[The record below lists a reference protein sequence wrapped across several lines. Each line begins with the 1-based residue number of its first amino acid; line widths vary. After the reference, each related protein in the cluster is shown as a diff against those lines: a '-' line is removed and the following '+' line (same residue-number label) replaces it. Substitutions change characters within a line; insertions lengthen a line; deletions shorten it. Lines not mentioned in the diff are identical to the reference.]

1 MTVEKALLGCM
12 LKENFYI
19 GDTVIRPN
27 HFEEKRHQSLYQQMR
42 LLHEK
47 GRCVDFITLTT
58 TADMEPFG
66 GVTYLYDLQSYAN
79 LKKFDEYEEL
89 LVDQWKEREKRNIL
103 TQAHM
108 EDWGIQQVIQALH
121 LIDEA
126 RMDDHSSISTAL
138 ADVYE
143 APWQEGQQ
151 TVGIATGIIRL
162 DLMTNGFQAGEL
174 TVIAARPSM
183 GKTDVMLHF
192 AKEAGWNGHLPIIFS
207 LEMPYQSLVQRL
219 IASTG
224 GINRIKLRNPF
235 HGLSV
240 TQKEEWT
247 DVVGRVSRTNL
258 QIFDGARQTIAEMRA
273 KTRKLIHQ
281 FPDQKP
287 IIMIDYLTLIRSQ
300 HDYGGNMHTQVSE
313 ISRELKVLAKEMN
326 CPVVLLAQL
335 NRAVEQRQN
344 KRPLMSDIR
353 ESGSVEQDADVI
365 IFLYRDTY
373 YNQASDQKGLEL
385 IISKNRNGPVG
396 TVFANYNQC
405 TGRIENVNDKN
416 SF

>member
-19 GDTVIRPN
+19 GDSVIRPE
-27 HFEEKRHQSLYQQMR
+27 HFEDLRHQALFREMR

-47 GRCVDFITLTT
+47 GRIVDIITLTT

-66 GVTYLYDLQSYAN
+66 GISYLYDLQSYAN
-79 LKKFDEYEEL
+79 PKKFDEYEEL
-89 LVDQWKEREKRNIL
+89 LLDQWKEREKRNIL
-103 TQAHM
+103 TRAKE
-108 EDWGIQQVIQALH
+108 EDWGIQQVIQTLH

-126 RMDDHSSISTAL
+126 RMDDHLSISTAL
-138 ADVYE
+138 AEIYE
-143 APWQEGQQ
+143 APWQEGEE
-151 TVGIATGIIRL
+151 TRGIPTGIKRL
-162 DLMTNGFQAGEL
+162 DQMTNGFQAGEL
-174 TVIAARPSM
+174 SVIAARPSM

-192 AKEAGWNGHLPIIFS
+192 AKEAGWHGFLPIIFS
-207 LEMPYQSLVQRL
+207 LEMPSQSLVQRL

-235 HGLSV
+235 RSLSLE
-240 TQKEEWT
+240 QKEEWT
-247 DVVGRVSRTNL
+247 DIIGRVSRTDM

-287 IIMIDYLTLIRSQ
+287 IIMIDYLTLIRPKQ
-300 HDYGGNMHTQVSE
+300 DYGGNIHLQVTE
-313 ISRELKVLAKEMN
+313 ISRDLKMLAKEMN
-326 CPVVLLAQL
+326 CPVILLAQL

-373 YNQASDQKGLEL
+373 YDQASNQKQLEL

-396 TVFANYNQC
+396 TVFANYNQF
-405 TGRIENVNDKN
+405 TGRIDDVND
-416 SF
+416 

>member
-19 GDTVIRPN
+19 GNSVIRPEQ
-27 HFEEKRHQSLYQQMR
+27 FEDHRHQALYREMR

-47 GRCVDFITLTT
+47 GRSVDIITLTT
-58 TADMEPFG
+58 TVDMEPFG
-66 GVTYLYDLQSYAN
+66 GISYLYDLQSYAN
-79 LKKFDEYEEL
+79 PKKFDEYEQL
-89 LVDQWKEREKRNIL
+89 LLDQWKEREKRNIL
-103 TQAHM
+103 TRAKE
-108 EDWGIQQVIQALH
+108 EDWGIQQVIQTLH

-126 RMDDHSSISTAL
+126 RMDDHLSISTAL
-138 ADVYE
+138 ADIYE
-143 APWQEGQQ
+143 APWQEGKQ
-151 TVGIATGIIRL
+151 TKGIPAGIKRL
-162 DLMTNGFQAGEL
+162 DQMTNGFQAGEL

-192 AKEAGWNGHLPIIFS
+192 AKEAGWHGYLPIIFS
-207 LEMPYQSLVQRL
+207 LEMPTQSLVQRL

-235 HGLSV
+235 QSLSLE
-240 TQKEEWT
+240 QKEKWT
-247 DVVGRVSRTNL
+247 DIIGRISKTDM

-281 FPDQKP
+281 FPEPKP
-287 IIMIDYLTLIRSQ
+287 IIMIDYLTLIRPNQ
-300 HDYGGNMHTQVSE
+300 DYGGNMHMQVTE
-313 ISRELKVLAKEMN
+313 ISRELKMLAKEMN
-326 CPVVLLAQL
+326 CPVLLLAQL

-373 YNQASDQKGLEL
+373 YDLASDQKQLEL

-396 TVFANYNQC
+396 TVFVNYNQF
-405 TGRIENVNDKN
+405 TGRMDDAND
-416 SF
+416 

>member
-19 GDTVIRPN
+19 GDSVIRTE
-27 HFEEKRHQSLYQQMR
+27 HFEDKRHQALFREMR
-42 LLHEK
+42 LMHEK
-47 GRCVDFITLTT
+47 GRSVDIITLSTT
-58 TADMEPFG
+58 VDMEPFG
-66 GVTYLYDLQSYAN
+66 GISYLYDLQSYAN
-79 LKKFDEYEEL
+79 PKKFDEYEEML
-89 LVDQWKEREKRNIL
+89 LSRWKEREKRNIL
-103 TQAHM
+103 TQAKE
-108 EDWGIQQVIQALH
+108 EDWGIQEVIQTLN

-126 RMDDHSSISTAL
+126 RMDDHFSISTAL
-138 ADVYE
+138 AEVFE

-151 TVGIATGIIRL
+151 AKGIPTGIHSL
-162 DLMTNGFQAGEL
+162 DQMTNGFQAGEL

-192 AKEAGWNGHLPIIFS
+192 AKEAGWRGYLPIIFS
-207 LEMPYQSLVQRL
+207 LEMPYGSLIQRL

-235 HGLSV
+235 RELSLE
-240 TQKEEWT
+240 QKEDWT
-247 DVVGRVSRTNL
+247 DMIGHVSETNI
-258 QIFDGARQTIAEMRA
+258 QIFDSARQTIAEMRA

-281 FPDQKP
+281 FPEQKP
-287 IIMIDYLTLIRSQ
+287 IIMIDYLTLVRPTQ
-300 HDYGGNMHTQVSE
+300 DYGGNMHMQVTE

-326 CPVVLLAQL
+326 CPVLLLAQL
-335 NRAVEQRQN
+335 NRAVEQRQT

-373 YNQASDQKGLEL
+373 YDPASDQKGLEL

-396 TVFANYNQC
+396 KVVVNYNQF
-405 TGRIENVNDKN
+405 TGRVEDVNDK
-416 SF
+416 STF

>member
-19 GDTVIRPN
+19 SDSIVRPE
-27 HFEEKRHQSLYQQMR
+27 HFEDPRHQALLREMR

-47 GRCVDFITLTT
+47 GTSVDIITLTT
-58 TADMEPFG
+58 TVDMEPFG
-66 GVTYLYDLQSYAN
+66 GISYLYDLQAYASPE
-79 LKKFDEYEEL
+79 KFDEYEQL
-89 LVDQWKEREKRNIL
+89 LLDVWKEREKRNIL
-103 TQAHM
+103 TRARE
-108 EDWGIQQVIQALH
+108 EDWGIQQVIHALNV
-121 LIDEA
+121 IDEA
-126 RMDDHSSISTAL
+126 RMGDHLSITTAL
-138 ADVYE
+138 AEIYE

-151 TVGIATGIIRL
+151 TIGIPTGIKKL
-162 DLMTNGFQAGEL
+162 DQMTNGFQAGEL

-192 AKEAGWNGHLPIIFS
+192 AKEAGWQQYLPIIFS
-207 LEMPYQSLVQRL
+207 IEMPYQSLVQRL

-224 GINRIKLRNPF
+224 RINRIKLRNPNRD
-235 HGLSV
+235 LSFE
-240 TQKEEWT
+240 QKEKWPET
-247 DVVGRVSRTNL
+247 IGRVSNTNM

-273 KTRKLIHQ
+273 KTRKLIQQ

-287 IIMIDYLTLIRSQ
+287 IIFIDYLTLIRPAQ
-300 HDYGGNMHTQVSE
+300 DYGGNMHLQVTE
-313 ISRELKVLAKEMN
+313 ISRDLKVLAKEMN

-373 YNQASDQKGLEL
+373 YDKSSDQKQLEL
-385 IISKNRNGPVG
+385 IISKNRNGPVA
-396 TVFANYNQC
+396 TVNADYNQF
-405 TGRIENVNDKN
+405 TGRIQDVN
-416 SF
+416 S

>member
-1 MTVEKALLGCM
+1 MTVEMALLGCM

-19 GDTVIRPN
+19 SDSIVRPG
-27 HFEEKRHQSLYQQMR
+27 HFEDPRHQALFREMR

-47 GRCVDFITLTT
+47 GMSVDIITLTT
-58 TADMEPFG
+58 TVDMEPFG
-66 GVTYLYDLQSYAN
+66 GISYLYDLQAYAN
-79 LKKFDEYEEL
+79 PEKFDEYEQL
-89 LVDQWKEREKRNIL
+89 LLYQWKEREKRNIL
-103 TQAHM
+103 TRARE
-108 EDWGIQQVIQALH
+108 EDWGIQQVIHALNV
-121 LIDEA
+121 IDEA
-126 RMDDHSSISTAL
+126 RLDDHLSIATAL
-138 ADVYE
+138 AEIYE
-143 APWQEGQQ
+143 APWQEGKRAK
-151 TVGIATGIIRL
+151 GITTGIKKL
-162 DLMTNGFQAGEL
+162 DQMTNGFQAGEL

-192 AKEAGWNGHLPIIFS
+192 AKEAGWQQYLPIIFS

-224 GINRIKLRNPF
+224 GINRIKLQNPKRD
-235 HGLSV
+235 LSLK
-240 TQKEEWT
+240 QKEEWPDIIGHVSET
-247 DVVGRVSRTNL
+247 DM

-287 IIMIDYLTLIRSQ
+287 IILIDYLTLISPEK
-300 HDYGGNMHTQVSE
+300 DYGGNMHLQVTE
-313 ISRELKVLAKEMN
+313 ISRDLKVLAKEMN

-353 ESGSVEQDADVI
+353 DSGSVEQDADVI

-373 YNQASDQKGLEL
+373 YDKNSNQKHLEL

-396 TVFANYNQC
+396 TVLANYNEY
-405 TGRIENVNDKN
+405 TGRIQDDND
-416 SF
+416 